1 MTHKEIEEFLNQFT
15 EKENFD
21 ISDLVVLNK
30 TTDKKGNIFFVF
42 NKKITIS
49 EFEMFLIQENILNE
63 RNKLNPAWYEDGY
76 ELHSCANHSGYE
88 SWEARFKPH
97 NWD

>member
-1 MTHKEIEEFLNQFT
+1 
-15 EKENFD
+15 
-21 ISDLVVLNK
+21 
-30 TTDKKGNIFFVF
+30 
-42 NKKITIS
+42 
-49 EFEMFLIQENILNE
+49 MFLIQENILNE